1 MQQNLSVFQKNKTI
15 TALKNKSGKNVTT
28 DKDISITPQTF
39 YEELYK
45 DAQINKPEQDNCQ
58 TIMIRKYQTI
68 GTSYKIILQREKSAT
83 S

>member
-15 TALKNKSGKNVTT
+15 TALKNKSGKNITT

-39 YEELYK
+39 YEELYN

>member
-39 YEELYK
+39 YEEMYN

>member
-1 MQQNLSVFQKNKTI
+1 MQQNLSAFQKNKTI

-39 YEELYK
+39 YEELYN

>member
-39 YEELYK
+39 YEELYN

-58 TIMIRKYQTI
+58 TIMIRKYQMI

>member
-39 YEELYK
+39 CEELYN

>member
-15 TALKNKSGKNVTT
+15 TGLKNKSGKNITT

-39 YEELYK
+39 YEELYN

>member
-39 YEELYK
+39 YEELYN